1 MERGRCAARNGIIW
15 VKQMKQLVTVLFMA
29 CATALASARVEV
41 SALPFGD
48 SISNLSQIVGRDI
61 TQEVCLSMPA
71 GHDFA
76 NWEATTL
83 AVLRS
88 MRTGDVTN
96 FVANST
102 AGMLDRE
109 FEVSLTNGI
118 PAAFSL
124 AFSQTSIEYSRYRV
138 TAYDITTNTTDSV
151 CVNISVMLGRAAS
164 TNDIQEI
171 FNFSLLKTNDV
182 WKVDGL

>member
-1 MERGRCAARNGIIW
+1 MNRKILSVIGI
-15 VKQMKQLVTVLFMA
+15 VVALVLS
-29 CATALASARVEV
+29 CGLA
-41 SALPFGD
+41 FGD

-109 FEVSLTNGI
+109 FERTATLLLRAVSGEDGDAEVVLDR
-118 PAAFSL
+118 
-124 AFSQTSIEYSRYRV
+124 E
-138 TAYDITTNTTDSV
+138 
-151 CVNISVMLGRAAS
+151 RADYEDEREPRDVAEV
-164 TNDIQEI
+164 DALDADKRQEE
-171 FNFSLLKTNDV
+171 V
-182 WKVDGL
+182 

>member
-1 MERGRCAARNGIIW
+1 MKNIIIVAA
-15 VKQMKQLVTVLFMA
+15 LVSS
-29 CATALASARVEV
+29 CGLA
-41 SALPFGD
+41 FGD
-48 SISNLSQIVGRDI
+48 PISNLSQIVGRDI

-118 PAAFSL
+118 PAAFSI
-124 AFSQTSIEYSRYRV
+124 AFSQTSTEFSRYRV
-138 TAYDITTNTTDSV
+138 IAYDITTNTTESV
-151 CVNISVMLGRAAS
+151 CVNINVMLGRRAS

-171 FNFSLLKTNDV
+171 FNFSLLKTNEV

>member
-1 MERGRCAARNGIIW
+1 MNRKILSVIGI
-15 VKQMKQLVTVLFMA
+15 VVALVLS
-29 CATALASARVEV
+29 CGLA
-41 SALPFGD
+41 FGD

-109 FEVSLTNGI
+109 FE
-118 PAAFSL
+118 
-124 AFSQTSIEYSRYRV
+124 R
-138 TAYDITTNTTDSV
+138 TAT
-151 CVNISVMLGRAAS
+151 LLLRAVFFVAVVEGS
-164 TNDIQEI
+164 AVPGEDRDAEVVLDRERADYEDEREPRDVAEVDALDADKRQEE
-171 FNFSLLKTNDV
+171 V
-182 WKVDGL
+182 

>member
-1 MERGRCAARNGIIW
+1 MKNTIIVAA
-15 VKQMKQLVTVLFMA
+15 LVLS
-29 CATALASARVEV
+29 CGLA
-41 SALPFGD
+41 FGD

-109 FEVSLTNGI
+109 FE
-118 PAAFSL
+118 
-124 AFSQTSIEYSRYRV
+124 R
-138 TAYDITTNTTDSV
+138 TAT
-151 CVNISVMLGRAAS
+151 LLLRAVFFVAVVEGS
-164 TNDIQEI
+164 AVPGEDGDAEVVLDRERADYEDEREPRDVADVDALDADKRQEE
-171 FNFSLLKTNDV
+171 V
-182 WKVDGL
+182 

>member
-1 MERGRCAARNGIIW
+1 MNGIVERKRNMCKGQII
-15 VKQMKQLVTVLFMA
+15 VA
-29 CATALASARVEV
+29 ALALACGF
-41 SALPFGD
+41 AFGD

-96 FVANST
+96 FVANAT

-124 AFSQTSIEYSRYRV
+124 AFSQTSSEFSRYRV
-138 TAYDITTNTTDSV
+138 TSYSITTNTTGSV
-151 CVNISVMLGRAAS
+151 CVNINVMLGRGAS

-171 FNFSLLKTNDV
+171 FNFALLKTNEV
-182 WKVDGL
+182 WRVDGF

>member
-1 MERGRCAARNGIIW
+1 MKNIIIVAA
-15 VKQMKQLVTVLFMA
+15 LVSS
-29 CATALASARVEV
+29 CGLA
-41 SALPFGD
+41 FGD
-48 SISNLSQIVGRDI
+48 PISNLSQIVGRDI

-118 PAAFSL
+118 PAAFSI
-124 AFSQTSIEYSRYRV
+124 AFSQTSTEFSRYRV
-138 TAYDITTNTTDSV
+138 IAYDITTNTTESV
-151 CVNISVMLGRAAS
+151 CVNINVMLGRGAS

-171 FNFSLLKTNDV
+171 FNFSLLKTNEV

>member
-1 MERGRCAARNGIIW
+1 MKNIIIVAA
-15 VKQMKQLVTVLFMA
+15 LVSS
-29 CATALASARVEV
+29 CGLA
-41 SALPFGD
+41 FGD

-71 GHDFA
+71 GHDFV

-88 MRTGDVTN
+88 MRTGDATN

-124 AFSQTSIEYSRYRV
+124 AFSQTSSEFSRYRV
-138 TAYDITTNTTDSV
+138 TSYNITTNTTESV
-151 CVNISVMLGRAAS
+151 CVNINVMLGRGAS

-171 FNFSLLKTNDV
+171 FNFSLLKTNEV
-182 WKVDGL
+182 WRVDGF

>member
-1 MERGRCAARNGIIW
+1 MNRKILSVIGI
-15 VKQMKQLVTVLFMA
+15 VVALVLS
-29 CATALASARVEV
+29 CGLA
-41 SALPFGD
+41 FGD
-48 SISNLSQIVGRDI
+48 SISNLSQIVGMDI

-109 FEVSLTNGI
+109 FE
-118 PAAFSL
+118 
-124 AFSQTSIEYSRYRV
+124 R
-138 TAYDITTNTTDSV
+138 TAT
-151 CVNISVMLGRAAS
+151 LLLRAVFFVAVV
-164 TNDIQEI
+164 EGGA
-171 FNFSLLKTNDV
+171 V
-182 WKVDGL
+182 PGEDGDAEVVLDRERADHEDEREP

>member
-1 MERGRCAARNGIIW
+1 MKNIITVAA
-15 VKQMKQLVTVLFMA
+15 LVLS
-29 CATALASARVEV
+29 CGLA
-41 SALPFGD
+41 FGD

-61 TQEVCLSMPA
+61 TQEMCLAMPT

-76 NWEATTL
+76 NWETTTL

-88 MRTGDVTN
+88 IRTGDVTN

-102 AGMLDRE
+102 TGMLKRE
-109 FEVSLTNGI
+109 YELSLTNGI

-124 AFSQTSIEYSRYRV
+124 AFSQTSAEFSRYRV
-138 TAYDITTNTTDSV
+138 TSYDITTDTTESV
-151 CVNISVMLGRAAS
+151 CVNMNVMLGRGAS

-171 FNFSLLKTNDV
+171 FNFSLLKTNEV

>member
-1 MERGRCAARNGIIW
+1 MNRKILSVIGI
-15 VKQMKQLVTVLFMA
+15 VVALVLS
-29 CATALASARVEV
+29 CGLA
-41 SALPFGD
+41 FGD

-109 FEVSLTNGI
+109 FE
-118 PAAFSL
+118 
-124 AFSQTSIEYSRYRV
+124 R
-138 TAYDITTNTTDSV
+138 TAT
-151 CVNISVMLGRAAS
+151 LLLRAVFFVAVVEGS
-164 TNDIQEI
+164 AVPGEDGDAEVVLDRERADYEDEREPRDVADVDALDADKRQEE
-171 FNFSLLKTNDV
+171 V
-182 WKVDGL
+182 

>member
-1 MERGRCAARNGIIW
+1 MNGIVEIKRNMCKDQII
-15 VKQMKQLVTVLFMA
+15 VAALVLS
-29 CATALASARVEV
+29 CGLA
-41 SALPFGD
+41 FGD

-118 PAAFSL
+118 PADFSL
-124 AFSQTSIEYSRYRV
+124 SFSQTSAEFSRYRV
-138 TAYDITTNTTDSV
+138 TSYNIITNTTESV
-151 CVNISVMLGRAAS
+151 DVNINVMFGRGTS

-171 FNFSLLKTNDV
+171 FNFSLLKTNEV
-182 WKVDGL
+182 WKVDGI

>member
-1 MERGRCAARNGIIW
+1 MNRKILPVIGI
-15 VKQMKQLVTVLFMA
+15 VVALVLS
-29 CATALASARVEV
+29 CGLA
-41 SALPFGD
+41 FGD
-48 SISNLSQIVGRDI
+48 SISNLSQIVGMDI

-109 FEVSLTNGI
+109 FE
-118 PAAFSL
+118 
-124 AFSQTSIEYSRYRV
+124 R
-138 TAYDITTNTTDSV
+138 TATLLLRAVFFVAVVEGGAVPGEDGDAETVLDCERADDEDDRQARDIADV
-151 CVNISVMLGRAAS
+151 DALDADERQ
-164 TNDIQEI
+164 QE
-171 FNFSLLKTNDV
+171 V
-182 WKVDGL
+182 

>member
-1 MERGRCAARNGIIW
+1 MNRKILSVIGI
-15 VKQMKQLVTVLFMA
+15 VVALVLS
-29 CATALASARVEV
+29 CGLA
-41 SALPFGD
+41 FGD

-124 AFSQTSIEYSRYRV
+124 AFSQTSTEYSRYRV
-138 TAYDITTNTTDSV
+138 TAYDITTNTTESV
-151 CVNISVMLGRAAS
+151 CVNINVMLGRGAS

-171 FNFSLLKTNDV
+171 FNFSLLKTNEV

>member
-1 MERGRCAARNGIIW
+1 MNRKILSVIGI
-15 VKQMKQLVTVLFMA
+15 VVALVLS
-29 CATALASARVEV
+29 CGLA
-41 SALPFGD
+41 FGD

-109 FEVSLTNGI
+109 FE
-118 PAAFSL
+118 
-124 AFSQTSIEYSRYRV
+124 R
-138 TAYDITTNTTDSV
+138 TAT
-151 CVNISVMLGRAAS
+151 LLLRAVFFVAVVEGGAVPGEDGDAEVVLDRERADYE
-164 TNDIQEI
+164 NEREPRDVADVDALDADKRQQE
-171 FNFSLLKTNDV
+171 V
-182 WKVDGL
+182 

>member
-1 MERGRCAARNGIIW
+1 MKNTIIVAA
-15 VKQMKQLVTVLFMA
+15 LVLS
-29 CATALASARVEV
+29 CGLA
-41 SALPFGD
+41 FGD

-102 AGMLDRE
+102 AGMLDRD

-124 AFSQTSIEYSRYRV
+124 AFFQTSLVFNNEKLK
-138 TAYDITTNTTDSV
+138 
-151 CVNISVMLGRAAS
+151 IS
-164 TNDIQEI
+164 
-171 FNFSLLKTNDV
+171 
-182 WKVDGL
+182 